1 MHEKASAPL
10 ATDRSTDCLSEP
22 VRDELLPSLDGS
34 WQQGRSRDQKALGLG
49 ENDDLEAYCKEYEG
63 IALSSGMVFLRRR

>member
-22 VRDELLPSLDGS
+22 VRDGLCLRWMAVGDKVEAETK
-34 WQQGRSRDQKALGLG
+34 KALGLG
-49 ENDDLEAYCKEYEG
+49 ENDDLEAFCKRYEDAMPSTG
-63 IALSSGMVFLRRR
+63 GF

>member
-10 ATDRSTDCLSEP
+10 ATDRSTDCLSDP
-22 VRDELLPSLDGS
+22 VRDGLLLRWLAVGDTVEAKTK
-34 WQQGRSRDQKALGLG
+34 KALGLG
-49 ENDDLEAYCKEYEG
+49 ENDDLEVYCKEYED

>member
-1 MHEKASAPL
+1 M
-10 ATDRSTDCLSEP
+10 DYCLRWMALGDKVEA
-22 VRDELLPSLDGS
+22 ETK
-34 WQQGRSRDQKALGLG
+34 KALGLG